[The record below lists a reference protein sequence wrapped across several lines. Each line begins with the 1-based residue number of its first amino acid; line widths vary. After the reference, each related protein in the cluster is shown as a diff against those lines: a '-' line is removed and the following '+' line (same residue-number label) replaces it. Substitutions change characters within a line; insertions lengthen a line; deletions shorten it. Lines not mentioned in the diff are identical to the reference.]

1 MSRAGQSFFWFSFWV
16 LGCGLALALFP
27 RLMLDMAGITV
38 SSDIMVRV
46 FGTVLLY
53 MGVYYLVAARRPLFT
68 PLYLASVYT
77 RFSAPVIVGLFVL
90 LTKASPLIVAFTVV
104 DALGA
109 LWTALALRRD
119 QAALSIPLL
128 RRPAALSI
136 PLLRRPQAPPRASSR

>member
-1 MSRAGQSFFWFSFWV
+1 MRTRRSFFWFSFWV

-27 RLMLDMAGITV
+27 RLLLDMAGITV

-46 FGTVLLY
+46 FGTVLLS
-53 MGVYYLVAARRPLFT
+53 MGVSYLVAAGRPSFA

-77 RFSAPVIVGLFVL
+77 RFSAP
-90 LTKASPLIVAFTVV
+90 LIVAFTAV

-119 QAALSIPLL
+119 QAALSIP
-128 RRPAALSI
+128 
-136 PLLRRPQAPPRASSR
+136 